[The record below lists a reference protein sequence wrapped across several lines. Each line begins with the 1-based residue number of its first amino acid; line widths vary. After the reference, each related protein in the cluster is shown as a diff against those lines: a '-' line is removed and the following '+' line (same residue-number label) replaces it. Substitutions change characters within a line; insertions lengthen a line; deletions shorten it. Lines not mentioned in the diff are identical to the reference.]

1 MDLSPR
7 ISEYIQGRAS
17 VRLEKV
23 DKEADKARQK
33 AQEAGD
39 DVAELAQCQL
49 EQRAALVAEYA
60 VPQWLDSAAN
70 RAKQITLATHAAK
83 FSHSDNKASSVAAE
97 YQQPSA
103 GHLGSHQLIEPTLD
117 VVGNAAA
124 LDVANLLLLQ
134 DGGVALWQQVRAG
147 DGSSLQAFS
156 DDALR
161 LSAWLAGLGAALEN
175 DTLQSHSLAKQAYFP
190 VGEGCYHLISP
201 LHPSS
206 LAHAMY
212 ERVHTHRYSEEAKLA
227 RAQRKSAKG
236 SAAQVV
242 FLMDSASMSYGGSKP
257 QNISLLNS
265 RRGGKAYML
274 SCAPPLWQTKP
285 RLPSKGKDAFW
296 RMYGFRVKTDIA
308 GLRDYL
314 GRVSDYNNKAI
325 REGRERRVARLLD
338 QLLQLAAELR
348 ELGDAGWS
356 ASSGLPLAE
365 QCFLDPERRALPHES
380 ESEFAHKID
389 DKTWVGEFGESYSRW
404 LNGQLSGMKN
414 SHGVK
419 LRDLGDTEANDW
431 ARELKSAIKRLRN
444 DLEHWT

>member
-23 DKEADKARQK
+23 DKEAEKARQK
-33 AQEAGD
+33 AQAAGD
-39 DVAELAQCQL
+39 DVAELAQRQA
-49 EQRAALVAEYA
+49 EQRAALVGEYA
-60 VPQWLDSAAN
+60 EPQWLDSAAI

-83 FSHSDNKASSVAAE
+83 FSHSDNKASSVAAG
-97 YQQPSA
+97 YLQPSA
-103 GHLGSHQLIEPTLD
+103 AHLGSHQLDEPTLD

-134 DGGVALWQQVRAG
+134 EGGIALWQQVRAG
-147 DGSSLQAFS
+147 EDASLRAFS
-156 DDALR
+156 DDESR
-161 LSAWLAGLGAALEN
+161 LAAWLSGLGTALESS
-175 DTLQSHSLAKQAYFP
+175 TLQSHSLAKQAYFP
-190 VGEGCYHLISP
+190 VGEGTYHLVSP
-201 LHPSS
+201 LHASS
-206 LAHAMY
+206 LSQALY
-212 ERVHTHRYSEEAKLA
+212 ERVQAHRYSEEAKLA
-227 RAQRKSAKG
+227 RGQRKSGKG
-236 SAAQVV
+236 SADHVV
-242 FLMDSASMSYGGSKP
+242 FLMGSASMSYGGSKP

-274 SCAPPLWQTKP
+274 SCAPPTWQAKP
-285 RLPSKGKDAFW
+285 RLPSKGKAAFW
-296 RMYGFRVKTDIA
+296 RMYGFRVKSDIA

-314 GRVSDYNNKAI
+314 GRVSDYNNKAV
-325 REGRERRVARLLD
+325 REGRERRVSRLLD

-356 ASSGLPLAE
+356 ANSSLSLAE
-365 QCFLDPERRALPHES
+365 QCFLDPDRRELPHELGT
-380 ESEFAHKID
+380 EFAHKID
-389 DKTWVGEFGESYSRW
+389 DESWIEEVSESYSRW

-419 LRDLGDTEANDW
+419 MRDLGDTEANDW
-431 ARELKSAIKRLRN
+431 ARDLKRAIRRLRN